1 MASFICSIL
10 IFVGPSFSCA
20 ILTFLS
26 SALCLVRP
34 TCTKEDHKTIEILEA
49 YPAYCLRNCGLVDT
63 WCDDM
68 DKKMLIY
75 LADVNNKMLICL
87 VDVDVAVA
95 FTGGFYLNW
104 V

>member
-1 MASFICSIL
+1 
-10 IFVGPSFSCA
+10 
-20 ILTFLS
+20 
-26 SALCLVRP
+26 
-34 TCTKEDHKTIEILEA
+34 
-49 YPAYCLRNCGLVDT
+49 
-63 WCDDM
+63 M